1 MDVVLSRL
9 RRWRIVALPVLWMVW
24 MALGSFAASAQELEA
39 PARQTVERAAQQV
52 AAVVARAVPD
62 QTHTILYV
70 EPVLTD
76 EQRRTRLGARLRGV
90 LQVTLVR
97 HYIKTR
103 LLEQPTASAPTAA
116 AVRVVVELQPFDHHV
131 TALVRILDRDG
142 LLVDADL
149 VDMPR
154 SAAISALLQP
164 DTWLEPDAPQLTLP
178 VPEEGRPDPT
188 PSEPASDRPASP
200 QPPPPEP
207 TSDRPAPPEPPPPEP
222 ASDRPTPP
230 EPPPPEP
237 APDRPTPPQPPPPE
251 PAPDRPAP
259 PQPPPDRFPAPT
271 PPEPPPAQALAAPA
285 PPAPPPTDP
294 APPPADP
301 TPGLPEDA
309 YEPDDAPGFE
319 VPVPAVEDVRFERTL
334 TDDDRDRFELS
345 LPAAAAVTVAIEAE
359 IETLIALYL
368 AGNAVPIGVHDRG
381 FSGVLEAG
389 AYLIEILAAN
399 AATTGAYALAVSTS
413 PEPAE
418 AAGPAEPGAQPEA
431 VLPPSGSAPAAEG
444 AGGAEAL
451 AQATELQSGESQE
464 RLMRQ
469 PPEWLQL
476 TADPGFYGVT
486 VTSAAETLRASLHR
500 TRDEPAF
507 LQLVPSAAGE
517 QVGALFIGADLPVLR
532 IDAPEADPGLRYSVA
547 FEPVSPPRAF
557 ADQTWVEQ
565 AELGSLKHH
574 TLRIISRDVYQLS
587 MESASTSA
595 ASAEVEVLHVPAMR
609 RAAPQAAD
617 VSRFDLPPGDY
628 LILLRPLGEGTV
640 GRVCWHLAQGS
651 WNCS

>member
-24 MALGSFAASAQELEA
+24 MMLGSFAASAQELEA

-70 EPVLTD
+70 DPVLTD

-97 HYIKTR
+97 HYLKTR

-188 PSEPASDRPASP
+188 PSEPASDRPA
-200 QPPPPEP
+200 
-207 TSDRPAPPEPPPPEP
+207 PPEPPPPEP
-222 ASDRPTPP
+222 SPDRPTPP

-237 APDRPTPPQPPPPE
+237 S
-251 PAPDRPAP
+251 PDRPAP

-285 PPAPPPTDP
+285 PPE
-294 APPPADP
+294 PPPAGP
-301 TPGLPEDA
+301 TPPGLPEDA

-399 AATTGAYALAVSTS
+399 AATTGAYALTVSTS

-565 AELGSLKHH
+565 AEIGSLKHH

-628 LILLRPLGEGTV
+628 LILLRPLDEGTV